1 LKLYNSGSSCQ
12 EFAAETVLS
21 QALEPG
27 AGFSVL
33 RLKHYN
39 SGSSSKFAS
48 RSKVCAPVKLLF
60 TAGDG
65 IANLDRLALYRAVMP
80 CETLGAQVK
89 AFIAAE
95 VRPCLIH
102 LLY

>member
-1 LKLYNSGSSCQ
+1 VK
-12 EFAAETVLS
+12 A
-21 QALEPG
+21 
-27 AGFSVL
+27 L
-33 RLKHYN
+33 RLGGKPLRQWQQAIKCRQRQN
-39 SGSSSKFAS
+39 KGCS
-48 RSKVCAPVKLLF
+48 PVKRLF
-60 TAGDG
+60 TASDW
-65 IANLDRLALYRAVMP
+65 IANLDGLALYRAVLP